1 MKKKKIVAF
10 MITAIMAITAMTG
23 CGTAKESKGGF
34 DSASEISILSRE
46 EGSGTRGA
54 FVELFGIEQKNEAG
68 EKVDYT
74 TEEASITKST
84 SVMMSSVAGNE
95 YAIGYVSLGSLN
107 DTVKALKVDGAE
119 ATEENIKAGTYKVC
133 RPFNIATK
141 GDVSPVAQDFIDF
154 ILSTEGQAVISEN
167 GYISLDGA
175 SSYQGNK
182 PTGEVIVAGSSSI
195 TSVMQKLKEAYK
207 KVNPGAEVKIQES
220 DSSTGMRDTIS
231 GSCDIGMASR
241 ELKDSELAEGLK
253 PTVIA
258 TDGIAVIV
266 NHANT
271 IEDISS
277 EQVRAVYMGEVF
289 TWDEVIK

>member
-1 MKKKKIVAF
+1 MKKKKLVAF
-10 MITAIMAITAMTG
+10 LMTAIMAMTAMTG
-23 CGTAKESKGGF
+23 CGSSQGNNDGF

-141 GDVSPVAQDFIDF
+141 GDVSPAAQDFIDF
-154 ILSTEGQAVISEN
+154 ILSAEGQAVVSEN
-167 GYISLDGA
+167 GYISLDGV
-175 SSYQGNK
+175 SPYQGSK
-182 PTGEVIVAGSSSI
+182 PAGEVIVAGSSSI
-195 TSVMQKLKEAYK
+195 TPVMQKLKEAYK
-207 KVNPGAEVKIQES
+207 TINPDAEVKIQES
-220 DSSTGMRDTIS
+220 DSSTGMKDTIS

-253 PTVIA
+253 SIVIA

-271 IEDISS
+271 MENISS
-277 EQVRAVYMGEVF
+277 EQVRAIYMGEVF

>member
-1 MKKKKIVAF
+1 MKKKKLVAF
-10 MITAIMAITAMTG
+10 LMTAIMAVTAMTG
-23 CGTAKESKGGF
+23 CGSSQGNNDGF

-141 GDVSPVAQDFIDF
+141 GDVSPAAQDFIDF
-154 ILSTEGQAVISEN
+154 ILSAEGQAVVSEN
-167 GYISLDGA
+167 GYVSLDGV
-175 SSYQGNK
+175 SPYQGSK
-182 PTGEVIVAGSSSI
+182 PAGEVIVAGSSSI
-195 TSVMQKLKEAYK
+195 TPVMQKLKEAYK
-207 KVNPGAEVKIQES
+207 TINPDAEVKIQES
-220 DSSTGMRDTIS
+220 DSSTGMKDTIS

-253 PTVIA
+253 SIVIA

-271 IEDISS
+271 MENISS
-277 EQVRAVYMGEVF
+277 EQVRAIYMGEVF

>member
-167 GYISLDGA
+167 GYISLDGV

>member
-1 MKKKKIVAF
+1 MKKKKLVAF
-10 MITAIMAITAMTG
+10 LMTAIMAMTAMTG
-23 CGTAKESKGGF
+23 CGSSQGNNDGF

-141 GDVSPVAQDFIDF
+141 GDVSPAAQDFIDF
-154 ILSTEGQAVISEN
+154 ILSAEGQAVISEN
-167 GYISLDGA
+167 GYISLDGV
-175 SSYQGNK
+175 SPYQGSK
-182 PTGEVIVAGSSSI
+182 RAGEVIVAGSSSI
-195 TSVMQKLKEAYK
+195 TPVMQKLKEAYK
-207 KVNPGAEVKIQES
+207 TINPDAEVKIQES
-220 DSSTGMRDTIS
+220 DSSTGMKDTIS

-253 PTVIA
+253 SIVIA

-271 IEDISS
+271 MENISS
-277 EQVRAVYMGEVF
+277 EQVRAIYMGEVF